1 VVFLPMMLIGLA
13 LTPFT
18 ARLGQRYGRPT
29 LITTGLVAMTVGLVV
44 LALMPATAPPWALG
58 LLMILV
64 GLGGPLVMPPTMA
77 VLLDH
82 APDRRA
88 GTASG
93 LFNTSRQIGG
103 ALAIAVFGGLLTD
116 PDTFLDGVRTSLLI
130 AAGIVALATAASL
143 LLRAPRTSPSVTNPS
158 VTNPVPAKETS

>member
-1 VVFLPMMLIGLA
+1 
-13 LTPFT
+13 
-18 ARLGQRYGRPT
+18 
-29 LITTGLVAMTVGLVV
+29 
-44 LALMPATAPPWALG
+44 
-58 LLMILV
+58 
-64 GLGGPLVMPPTMA
+64 MA

-93 LFNTSRQIGG
+93 LFNSSRQIGG